1 MSDNADTPSQ
11 ESGSEI
17 DPVAAFESVLGKSF
31 GEAPADNAQAK
42 STVQSAPVDAENK
55 TEVLDELSD
64 DELSPDEELKPEE
77 GEDTPKIFKVK
88 VDGKEI
94 EVPEDELLKGYS
106 RQQDYTKKTMELA
119 GQRQQ
124 FEQAQQ
130 QIANERAQ
138 YQTQL
143 NQLAEALGQE
153 LSNAQNQNWEELLA
167 TDPVEYLKQQHLFQ
181 KRHAAYQSAMQA
193 RQQAEQQTQ
202 QQAAQAEQQ
211 RQIHEREQLLANLPA
226 WADDAKAAKEKA
238 LIVKSLTA
246 MGRTPEQIAKFDHID
261 VLVARKA
268 ALYDQ
273 MVNKAKDATAKV
285 ATLPPR
291 MQKPGVSSPSDGRTI
306 DMQALRKSGSVAD
319 AASLFEKML

>member
-1 MSDNADTPSQ
+1 MSDTDTPSQ
-11 ESGSEI
+11 ESGST
-17 DPVAAFESVLGKSF
+17 DPVAMFENVLAKSF
-31 GEAPADNAQAK
+31 GEAPPEPAK
-42 STVQSAPVDAENK
+42 PAPGAGAP
-55 TEVLDELSD
+55 DELEDEPNPDAPS
-64 DELSPDEELKPEE
+64 DELTDEEAPAELKV
-77 GEDTPKIFKVK
+77 FKVK

-94 EVPEDELLKGYS
+94 DVPEDELLKGYS

-124 FEQAQQ
+124 FEQAQI
-130 QIANERAQ
+130 QIQSERQQ

-143 NQLAEALGQE
+143 NQLADALGEQ
-153 LSNAQNQNWEELLA
+153 LGNPPNWEELLA
-167 TDPVEYLKQQHLFQ
+167 NDPVEYLKQQHLFTQ
-181 KRHAAYQSAMQA
+181 RQAAYQNAMQV
-193 RQQAEQQTQ
+193 RQHNEYQTQ

-211 RQIHEREQLLANLPA
+211 RQVHEREQLLANLPA

-273 MVNKAKDATAKV
+273 MIAKAKDTTAKV
-285 ATLPPR
+285 AALPPR
-291 MQKPGVSSPSDGRTI
+291 MQKPGAPRPTDGRTA
-306 DMQALRKSGSVAD
+306 DMQALRKSGSTSD
-319 AASLFEKML
+319 AAALFEKML